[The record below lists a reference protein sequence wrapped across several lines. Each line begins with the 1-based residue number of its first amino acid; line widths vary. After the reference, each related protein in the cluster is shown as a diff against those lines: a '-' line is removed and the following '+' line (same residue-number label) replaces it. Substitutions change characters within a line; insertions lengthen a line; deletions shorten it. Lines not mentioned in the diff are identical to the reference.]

1 MTPEEQAL
9 SDLMPVI
16 HEIVETLKRIARKD
30 WKGGDATVFA
40 ALDLFMDIPK
50 DSPVISLYREWL
62 KCREEPKLAKQK
74 TRSKRAPAE
83 KD

>member
-1 MTPEEQAL
+1 MTREEQAL

-16 HEIVETLKRIARKD
+16 HEIVETLKRIARRD

-40 ALDLFMDIPK
+40 ALDIFMDIPK
-50 DSPVISLYREWL
+50 DSPVIPLYREWL
-62 KCREEPKLAKQK
+62 KCREEVKSVEPK
-74 TRSKRAPAE
+74 APSNRRHAR